1 LKTAIVILNFNGE
14 NLLAKYLPA
23 MIRHSAGADI
33 WVVDNAST
41 DNSIDY
47 VQNNF
52 PAVKIIQNDKNL
64 GYSGGYNASVR
75 KIDADLLLLL
85 NNDIMVDQPWVPQI
99 QKHFQNHPEVGIAQP
114 KILSEIF
121 NKHFDYAGAAGGRID
136 FMGLPYCR
144 GRVLD
149 YCTEDQGQ
157 YNEVTSVEWA
167 SGATFCIR
175 KEVFLE
181 LGGFDDDFFMH
192 FEEIDLCIR
201 AMANGWKIHYLGGS
215 EVKHLGGATLPA
227 GHPKKL
233 FFNIRNSMLTYTKTL
248 PLAVYPVWLL
258 MRLGFDFLLGLYFL
272 FSGRWR
278 HTFAIVRAHHSFFYR
293 FPAFWKKRT
302 ATFLP
307 FQKTSVFF
315 EYVKMK
321 INPKYDIR

>member
-1 LKTAIVILNFNGE
+1 MKTAIVILNFNGE
-14 NLLAKYLPA
+14 DLLAKYLPA
-23 MIRHSAGADI
+23 MIRHSAGADM

-64 GYSGGYNASVR
+64 GYSGGYNASLR

-167 SGATFCIR
+167 SGAAFCIR

-215 EVKHLGGATLPA
+215 EVKHLGGATLPE

-233 FFNIRNSMLTYTKTL
+233 FF
-248 PLAVYPVWLL
+248 
-258 MRLGFDFLLGLYFL
+258 
-272 FSGRWR
+272 
-278 HTFAIVRAHHSFFYR
+278 
-293 FPAFWKKRT
+293 
-302 ATFLP
+302 
-307 FQKTSVFF
+307 
-315 EYVKMK
+315 
-321 INPKYDIR
+321 